1 MIKYKSDWSR
11 YSFPESEARFA
22 SKEELKNNFTTIKLN
37 SGKFDAS
44 GIPLIVDGNEAVVND
59 ETEHYIIFGETGC
72 KKTRC
77 VIRPLIPI
85 LSGAGESSIVL
96 DVKGE
101 LSTDSKIRNYL
112 SSKGIK
118 QVFLDFRD
126 FDGDGY
132 NILEYAAKLYRKGNK
147 DKAMSNVASFISAL
161 NSKYLGTKADP
172 YWQDMSAQHMIS
184 IVELLF
190 EISKNSSLHEKYV
203 NMLSLAAFSDES
215 ATQALENFIRDHYNN
230 SNSTAIQMLK
240 GVFSA
245 PDKTR
250 ASIISTT
257 ASLLRDFIIQ
267 EGLLKML
274 SVSTFDITKIYE
286 EPTCIFIIVPDE
298 TSAYDDIAGLLIDN
312 FYYQLVNEYTEKYQ
326 NVAKPNCRVN
336 FVIDE
341 FCNVK
346 INDMRAKC
354 SASRSREIRMFLVAQ
369 SLHQLEATYAS
380 EASTIIGNCKNI
392 LFLQSSDPDMLGYIS
407 NLCGTTTISF
417 KDCGEP
423 LLPVERL
430 KKLKKTYEYK
440 EAIYIRDDIVFK
452 AILPD
457 VDSYEFLKKYEDAE
471 FHQIQRIIKDEVKKY
486 TPGKM
491 ISDICYEEI
500 AIPFTSY
507 NKKSSKTA
515 ANIPK
520 VADRNTT
527 VANTQ
532 FKKILEDK
540 FDEVLDTFSE
550 EDDWI

>member
-22 SKEELKNNFTTIKLN
+22 SKEELKNTFNTIKLN
-37 SGKFDAS
+37 SEKFDAS
-44 GIPLIVDGNEAVVND
+44 GIPIIVDGDEVVVNN
-59 ETEHYIIFGETGC
+59 ETEHYLIYGETGS

-77 VIRPLIPI
+77 VTCPLIHF
-85 LSGAGESSIVL
+85 LCGAEESSIVL

-101 LSTDSKIRNYL
+101 LSTNSKIRNYQ

-118 QVFLDFRD
+118 QVFLDLRNFE
-126 FDGDGY
+126 GDGY

-147 DKAMSNVASFISAL
+147 DKAMSNVASLISAL

-250 ASIISTT
+250 SSIISTT

-326 NVAKPNCRVN
+326 NQKKPKCRVN

-392 LFLQSSDPDMLGYIS
+392 LFLQSSDPDMLAYIS

-417 KDCGEP
+417 KDSGEP
-423 LLPVERL
+423 LLSVERL

-452 AILPD
+452 SILPD

-471 FHQIQRIIKDEVKKY
+471 FHPIPKIIKDEVKKY

-491 ISDICYEEI
+491 ISDICHEKI
-500 AIPFTSY
+500 AIPFSTY
-507 NKKSSKTA
+507 NPQPSKTSV
-515 ANIPK
+515 NVPI
-520 VADRNTT
+520 VSNSNADVSN
-527 VANTQ
+527 NEL
-532 FKKILEDK
+532 KKNLEEK
-540 FDEVLDTFSE
+540 FDVLLDTFSE